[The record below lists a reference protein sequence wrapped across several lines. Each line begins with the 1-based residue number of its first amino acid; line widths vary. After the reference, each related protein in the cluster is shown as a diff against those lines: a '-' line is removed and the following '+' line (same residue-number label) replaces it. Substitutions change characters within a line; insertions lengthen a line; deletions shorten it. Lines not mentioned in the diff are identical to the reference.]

1 MVALPEVGGES
12 AEGGDERM
20 RIRIVLESGLFQH
33 SVGRM
38 TGFDVG
44 VHREMAFCDRAEP
57 DFMVALSMSHK
68 DASMLAEGS

>member
-1 MVALPEVGGES
+1 MSGCES
-12 AEGGDERM
+12 E
-20 RIRIVLESGLFQH
+20 LFWNSGLFQH

-57 DFMVALSMSHK
+57 DFMVAHSVSHK
-68 DASMLAEGS
+68 GASMLAEGS